1 MPQPLI
7 PPPGE
12 KVVLA
17 DFDPRDKSLAE
28 GKAEAKKETR
38 RNVKA
43 LRDLSQR
50 LWAED
55 RRAVLVILQGMDTSG
70 KDGTIKHVLTGV
82 NPQMC
87 QVTAFKQPSDEE
99 RDHDFLWRI
108 HRAIPRRGAIGIFNR
123 SHYEDVLAAR
133 VHKLVPE
140 HVWRRRYDA
149 INQFEQLLT
158 ADSTT
163 IVKFFLHIGKD
174 EQRERLQA
182 RLDNPKK
189 RWKFSPGDLAE
200 RALWDDY
207 RRAYEELLTRCNTPR
222 APWRVIPADRKWY
235 RNLLVSR
242 ALRETLERLDPQF
255 PEPAEDLP
263 ERIE

>member
-1 MPQPLI
+1 LATLRAIPFSFDSAPTIRRESKKFYAGRGHHKTLSRGRLVGKLSFAFPALSPPRAAAMPQPLI

-17 DFDPRDKSLAE
+17 DYDPRDKSLAE
-28 GKAEAKKETR
+28 GKAEAKQETR

-43 LRDLSQR
+43 IRDLSQR

-108 HRAIPRRGAIGIFNR
+108 HRAIPRRGALGIFNR

-133 VHKLVPE
+133 VHRLVPE

-158 ADSTT
+158 ADATT
-163 IVKFFLHIGKD
+163 IV
-174 EQRERLQA
+174 
-182 RLDNPKK
+182 
-189 RWKFSPGDLAE
+189 
-200 RALWDDY
+200 
-207 RRAYEELLTRCNTPR
+207 
-222 APWRVIPADRKWY
+222 
-235 RNLLVSR
+235 
-242 ALRETLERLDPQF
+242 
-255 PEPAEDLP
+255 
-263 ERIE
+263 